1 MRKMLP
7 LAALVVAVVGAAP
20 AFAEKEGAGANC
32 GNAPRADWLSEEA
45 IKAKAVAL
53 GYDVRSVK
61 AEDGCY
67 ELKAVD
73 KTNAKVE
80 LYLHPV
86 TGEVVTL
93 KDQD

>member
-7 LAALVVAVVGAAP
+7 LSALFLALASAAP
-20 AFAEKEGAGANC
+20 ALAEEEPSC
-32 GNAPRADWLSEEA
+32 GNAPSAQWLSEEA
-45 IKAKAVAL
+45 IKAKGVAL